1 MRQAERRSG
10 RARGRAERRGA
21 TAARALAGAA
31 LLGSALALA
40 AAAPPDPA
48 PLAPAPLAPQG
59 KWVVNYGERGCA
71 MARAFGPAS
80 SPVIVAW
87 RSLPFSDR
95 VELSVQRRLGQR
107 GLRRGVLRIAVEGRG
122 DETVYEAFEGTGD
135 KLRTLRGWTSPA
147 LFADLPERAVLTL
160 TPSSEP
166 ALAVSLVGTARA
178 LAALARCN
186 DDIARGWG
194 IAPGEREAVATE
206 AQSRGDPA
214 RFIGPED
221 YAKAAV
227 ARGELGTSAQVW
239 TIDTDGRVSEC
250 RTVIPSGSEALDKAG
265 CDAARLRA
273 RFTPAVGRDG
283 RPMTSHTTQVIRWEL
298 PGAWQD
304 DPAYRAYVRQR
315 REAAR
320 AEG

>member
-1 MRQAERRSG
+1 MRRSG
-10 RARGRAERRGA
+10 RERGRADRRAHPRGV
-21 TAARALAGAA
+21 TAAASAA

-40 AAAPPDPA
+40 AAAPPAPDAPT
-48 PLAPAPLAPQG
+48 PLAPEG

-80 SPVIVAW
+80 APVIVAW
-87 RSLPFSDR
+87 RSLPFSNR

-107 GLRRGVLRIAVEGRG
+107 GLRRGVLTIAVEGRG
-122 DETVYEAFEGTGD
+122 DETVYEAFNGTGD

-166 ALAVSLVGTARA
+166 AFSVALVGTARA

-186 DDIARGWG
+186 DDIARTWG
-194 IAPGEREAVATE
+194 IAPGEREAIATE
-206 AQSRGDPA
+206 AQPRGDPT
-214 RFIGPED
+214 RFVGPDD

-227 ARGELGTSAQVW
+227 ARGELGTSAQLW
-239 TIDTDGRVSEC
+239 TIATDGRVSEC
-250 RTVIPSGSEALDKAG
+250 RTVIPSGSAALDTAG

-273 RFTPAVGRDG
+273 RFTPAMGRDG
-283 RPMTSHTTQVIRWEL
+283 RPMTSHVTQVIKWEL

-304 DPAYRAYVRQR
+304 DPAYRTYVRQR

>member
-1 MRQAERRSG
+1 
-10 RARGRAERRGA
+10 
-21 TAARALAGAA
+21 ALAGAA
-31 LLGSALALA
+31 LAGAALPGSALALA
-40 AAAPPDPA
+40 AAAPP
-48 PLAPAPLAPQG
+48 APAAPTPLAPQG

-71 MARAFGPAS
+71 MARAFGPAD

-87 RSLPFSDR
+87 RSLPFGDR

-107 GLRRGVLRIAVEGRG
+107 GLRRGMLQVAVEGRG
-122 DETVYEAFEGTGD
+122 DETSYEAFNGTGD
-135 KLRTLRGWTSPA
+135 RLRTLRGWTDPA

-166 ALAVSLVGTARA
+166 ALAVALVGTARA
-178 LAALARCN
+178 LKALARCN

-194 IAPGEREAVATE
+194 IAPGERDAVATE
-206 AQSRGDPA
+206 ATPRGDPS
-214 RFIGPED
+214 RFIGPDD
-221 YAKAAV
+221 YARQAV
-227 ARGELGTSAQVW
+227 ARGELGTSAQLW
-239 TIDTDGRVSEC
+239 TVATDGRVSEC
-250 RTVIPSGSEALDKAG
+250 RVVVASGSDALDEAG
-265 CDAARLRA
+265 CDAARSRA

-283 RPMTSHTTQVIRWEL
+283 RPMTSHITRIIKWEL

-315 REAAR
+315 RAAAR

>member
-31 LLGSALALA
+31 LLGSAPALA
-40 AAAPPDPA
+40 AAAPPD
-48 PLAPAPLAPQG
+48 PAPLAPQG

-71 MARAFGPAS
+71 MARAFGPS
-80 SPVIVAW
+80 DSPVIVAW

-107 GLRRGVLRIAVEGRG
+107 GLRRGVLTIAVEGRG
-122 DETVYEAFEGTGD
+122 DETSYEAFNGTGD
-135 KLRTLRGWTSPA
+135 KRRTLRGWTSPA

-186 DDIARGWG
+186 DDIAKTWG

-206 AQSRGDPA
+206 AQLRGNPA

-227 ARGELGTSAQVW
+227 ARGELGTSAQLW

-273 RFTPAVGRDG
+273 RFTPATGRDG
-283 RPMTSHTTQVIRWEL
+283 RPMTSHTTQVIKWEL

-320 AEG
+320 GEG